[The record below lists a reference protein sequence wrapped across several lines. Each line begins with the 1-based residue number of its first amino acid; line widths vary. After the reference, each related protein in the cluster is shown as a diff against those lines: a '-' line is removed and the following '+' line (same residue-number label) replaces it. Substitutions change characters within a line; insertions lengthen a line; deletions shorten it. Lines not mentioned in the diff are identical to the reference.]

1 MVLQMQLVTPMMAKK
16 ETRSGI
22 PKDLAMGG
30 DMASIFQQVK
40 ISGFATLLRVVAPE
54 RVKNFEAVFQQNR
67 HRIYA
72 LAFWMTDNELAAE
85 ELMRLTYCRCFAHS
99 SEPTAEALDGALITE
114 LREQMPIGVLTVD
127 EGICCEAPSVRHNT
141 LRVHLERAVVQLPPT
156 ERMIFL
162 LHDVEGYD
170 HARIVRTLS
179 VSEDESRIGLHQARL
194 RMRNLLAKM
203 VR

>member
-1 MVLQMQLVTPMMAKK
+1 MMAKK
-16 ETRSGI
+16 EIRSDI

-30 DMASIFQQVK
+30 DMASIFEQVK
-40 ISGFATLLRVVAPE
+40 ISGYATLLRAVAPG
-54 RVKNFEAVFQQNR
+54 RVKKFQAVFQENR

-85 ELMRLTYCRCFAHS
+85 ELMRLTFCRGFAHN

-127 EGICCEAPSVRHNT
+127 EGICCEALSVRQNT
-141 LRVHLERAVVQLPPT
+141 LRIHLERAVVQLPPT

-170 HARIVRTLS
+170 HARIVRTLG
-179 VSEDESRIGLHQARL
+179 VSEDESRNGLHQARL

>member
-1 MVLQMQLVTPMMAKK
+1 MARIFEQAK
-16 ETRSGI
+16 TSGYATSL
-22 PKDLAMGG
+22 LA
-30 DMASIFQQVK
+30 
-40 ISGFATLLRVVAPE
+40 VVPE
-54 RVKNFEAVFQQNR
+54 RAEKFRTVFQQNR

-85 ELMRLTYCRCFAHS
+85 ELMRLTFCRGFAHS

-127 EGICCEAPSVRHNT
+127 EGICCDAPSVRRNT

-170 HARIVRTLS
+170 HARIVRTLG

-203 VR
+203 LR